1 MKDAGYL
8 MLVIWF
14 KVQRSGFLV
23 WSIGVLECWM
33 LVTGCSILD
42 TGYWSLVRGKF
53 NRLIVPPVRP
63 VRLCLAR
70 LVASRR
76 AFKGWLTPLNRLIV

>member
-1 MKDAGYL
+1 MKDPGYL

-14 KVQRSGFLV
+14 KVQRSGFFV

-53 NRLIVPPVRP
+53 NRPACPA
-63 VRLCLAR
+63 CQA
-70 LVASRR
+70 
-76 AFKGWLTPLNRLIV
+76 NRLDDTGQVPCQTGGVQTGF